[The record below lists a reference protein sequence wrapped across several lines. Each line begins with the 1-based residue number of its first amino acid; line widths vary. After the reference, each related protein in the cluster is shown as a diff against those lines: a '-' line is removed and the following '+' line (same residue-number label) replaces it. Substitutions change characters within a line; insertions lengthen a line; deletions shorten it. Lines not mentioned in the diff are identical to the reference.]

1 MYGSFI
7 DRDAR
12 SVQIVKTTLPA
23 DHARRIEVLGP
34 VHHEKA
40 AMNAP
45 QDMYAVKA
53 IEATIEGSCTL
64 CITVSMHAW
73 KVDLS
78 LT

>member
-1 MYGSFI
+1 
-7 DRDAR
+7 
-12 SVQIVKTTLPA
+12 V
-23 DHARRIEVLGP
+23 P

-64 CITVSMHAW
+64 CITVSMHAAC
-73 KVDLS
+73 LEG
-78 LT
+78 